1 MLYGS
6 TQKPILIGIA
16 RIIIVSCNDLYSQLI
31 ASDAAGNDSL
41 TRTATVIVNLRDK
54 NDNFPIFSD
63 SVYDVL
69 VGEEVQPGAVIANVS
84 VSKKTACSSFI
95 HLLKILDVAL
105 FRQNSMLNQRI
116 HDLSIVMESDVF
128 TVREFTLK

>member
-1 MLYGS
+1 MIFGWHEF
-6 TQKPILIGIA
+6 
-16 RIIIVSCNDLYSQLI
+16 YSQLK

-69 VGEEVQPGAVIANVS
+69 VGEEVQPGSVIANVS
-84 VSKKTACSSFI
+84 VSKTACSSFI
-95 HLLKILDVAL
+95 HIHVLK
-105 FRQNSMLNQRI
+105 FCM
-116 HDLSIVMESDVF
+116 
-128 TVREFTLK
+128 